1 MFSRFLVCSF
11 FYIGSIF
18 PSTDAIQYI
27 SDVSMHRKIAILYL
41 ITYEQVG
48 YSKHKMIF
56 FFSLFLFCSA
66 ARGLINHILY
76 ESEKIS
82 GRKFTKTPPK
92 EA

>member
-1 MFSRFLVCSF
+1 MSV
-11 FYIGSIF
+11 
-18 PSTDAIQYI
+18 
-27 SDVSMHRKIAILYL
+27 HKKIVILYL
-41 ITYEQVG
+41 ITYELIG
-48 YSKHKMIF
+48 YSKHKIIF
-56 FFSLFLFCSA
+56 FFSLLLFCSA

>member
-1 MFSRFLVCSF
+1 M
-11 FYIGSIF
+11 
-18 PSTDAIQYI
+18 QYN
-27 SDVSMHRKIAILYL
+27 SDVCAQKDSNCL
-41 ITYEQVG
+41 ITYELIG
-48 YSKHKMIF
+48 YSKHKIIF
-56 FFSLFLFCSA
+56 FFSFLLFCSA